1 MNPLTDSR
9 KVMIYDTETTGL
21 YRSKSW
27 LLDPAQPRLVQT
39 SVIILDPTDVSVSQS
54 ISLIVRPEGWDI
66 PDHVAEI
73 HGITTERAKAEGH
86 SESLVLNIL
95 LSLWSGPY
103 DNTSLCRV
111 AHNAPFDKG
120 VIACSI
126 ARLYGAE
133 SEILKRWLDADDFC
147 TMEAGKEFQIG
158 GTRRAPSLM
167 KLYNHLFGKEFDRA
181 HSANADTVA
190 TMQIFLEMRKRTLA
204 EEEVEDS

>member
-9 KVMIYDTETTGL
+9 KVAVYDTETTGF
-21 YRSKSW
+21 YRPKSW
-27 LLDPAQPRLVQT
+27 FLDPSQPRLVQT

-66 PDHVAEI
+66 PDHVAET

-95 LSLWSGPY
+95 LGLWSGPY
-103 DNTSLCRV
+103 DNTPLIRV

-126 ARLYGAE
+126 ARIYGAE
-133 SEILKRWLDADDFC
+133 SEILKQWLDADDFC
-147 TMEAGKEFQIG
+147 TMEAGKEFRIG

-167 KLYNHLFGKEFDRA
+167 KLYTHLFGKEFDKA
-181 HSANADTVA
+181 HSANADTIA
-190 TMQIFLEMRKRTLA
+190 TMQIFLEMRKQALA
-204 EEEVEDS
+204 HTDFEDL